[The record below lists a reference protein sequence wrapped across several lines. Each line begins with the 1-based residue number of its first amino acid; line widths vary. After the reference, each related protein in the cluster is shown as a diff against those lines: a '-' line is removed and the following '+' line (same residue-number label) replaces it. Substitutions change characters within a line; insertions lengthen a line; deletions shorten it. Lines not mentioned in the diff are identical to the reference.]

1 MKEVT
6 MANQTNSIK
15 RAAPAKKSGT
25 GLKALIMAASV
36 GITLG
41 GWGILAASQ
50 AQNALAA
57 TSQSQA
63 LVQSTN
69 STTQTRS
76 SANNSSTLQSQPAAP
91 LVQPRAITRTRSSR

>member
-1 MKEVT
+1 
-6 MANQTNSIK
+6 MANQTNSTK
-15 RAAPAKKSGT
+15 RGAPAKKSGA

-41 GWGILAASQ
+41 GWGVLAASQ

-57 TSQSQA
+57 TPQSQA
-63 LVQSTN
+63 FVQSAN
-69 STTQTRS
+69 STTRTRS
-76 SANNSSTLQSQPAAP
+76 SENNSSTFQSQSAAS

>member
-1 MKEVT
+1 MP
-6 MANQTNSIK
+6 NQTNSTR

-57 TSQSQA
+57 APQSQA
-63 LVQSTN
+63 FAQSANT
-69 STTQTRS
+69 TTQTRS
-76 SANNSSTLQSQPAAP
+76 SANNSTTFQSQSAAP

>member
-1 MKEVT
+1 MP
-6 MANQTNSIK
+6 NQTNST
-15 RAAPAKKSGT
+15 RRTAPAKKSGT

-63 LVQSTN
+63 FVQSAN
-69 STTQTRS
+69 ATTQTGS
-76 SANNSSTLQSQPAAP
+76 SANNSSTFQSQSAAP

>member
-1 MKEVT
+1 MP
-6 MANQTNSIK
+6 NQTNSTR
-15 RAAPAKKSGT
+15 RAAPAKKSGV

-41 GWGILAASQ
+41 GWGVLAASQ

-57 TSQSQA
+57 APQSQA
-63 LVQSTN
+63 FVQSAN
-69 STTQTRS
+69 STTGTRS
-76 SANNSSTLQSQPAAP
+76 SANGASTFQSQSSAP

>member
-1 MKEVT
+1 MSS
-6 MANQTNSIK
+6 QTNST
-15 RAAPAKKSGT
+15 RRTVPAKKSGT

-63 LVQSTN
+63 FVPTTN
-69 STTQTRS
+69 STAQTFS
-76 SANNSSTLQSQPAAP
+76 SANSSPTFQGQL
-91 LVQPRAITRTRSSR
+91 QPRAITRTRSSR

>member
-1 MKEVT
+1 MP
-6 MANQTNSIK
+6 NQMNST
-15 RAAPAKKSGT
+15 RRTAPAKKSGT

-41 GWGILAASQ
+41 GWGVLAAGQ

-57 TSQSQA
+57 APQSQA
-63 LVQSTN
+63 FVQSDN
-69 STTQTRS
+69 STAQTRS
-76 SANNSSTLQSQPAAP
+76 STNPLSTFQSQPAAP